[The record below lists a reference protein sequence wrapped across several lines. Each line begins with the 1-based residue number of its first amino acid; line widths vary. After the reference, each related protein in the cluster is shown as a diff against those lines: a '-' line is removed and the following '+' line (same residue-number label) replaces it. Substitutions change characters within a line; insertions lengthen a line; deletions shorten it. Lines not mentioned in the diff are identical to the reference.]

1 MIHRLCTKSNRESK
15 NLSWVWPWV
24 ALVPIITSG
33 ALSTYSNSCNW
44 RVDTKLYIS
53 PWLPHCRLFATLIS
67 WSWSAY
73 HWHHNQYLCNWHI
86 NHSRS
91 PSKHVC
97 TNHQHWSASWLV
109 GTLISFVFR
118 LLAKASSQFRETGI
132 VHNSGMCTSPP
143 ASLPLGGQS
152 GLGVYRGQSGCTENY
167 STNTFSTGFLPQ
179 LYKVGWLSKR
189 VESFLL

>member
-1 MIHRLCTKSNRESK
+1 MVCQCNESVVGLT
-15 NLSWVWPWV
+15 LSFISSCNH
-24 ALVPIITSG
+24 LRC
-33 ALSTYSNSCNW
+33 TYSNSCNW
-44 RVDTKLYIS
+44 RVATKLYIS

-109 GTLISFVFR
+109 GALKSFVFEV
-118 LLAKASSQFRETGI
+118 LAKASSQFRETGI

-152 GLGVYRGQSGCTENY
+152 GLGVYWKLLHQY
-167 STNTFSTGFLPQ
+167 FLH
-179 LYKVGWLSKR
+179 GLSPS
-189 VESFLL
+189 VI